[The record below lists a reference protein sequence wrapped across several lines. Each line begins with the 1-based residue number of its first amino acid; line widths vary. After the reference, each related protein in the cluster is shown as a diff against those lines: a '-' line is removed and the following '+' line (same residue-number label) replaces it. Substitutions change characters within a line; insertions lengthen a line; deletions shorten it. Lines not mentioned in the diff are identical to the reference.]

1 MAKQMTGKWIR
12 NAFGA
17 GAVFYLRIENFVD
30 DTDRSGAFPQCRVLD
45 FLV

>member
-1 MAKQMTGKWIR
+1 MKTILHLIEK
-12 NAFGA
+12 A
-17 GAVFYLRIENFVD
+17 GGYRREFYLRIENFVD